1 MATVWITPTP
11 VSVRVDGRDIFA
23 ISHHVIWI
31 AIMDS
36 AMLLVFPML
45 TTFASA
51 NLDGEEMAVIHAA
64 HTGGALIRK
73 LMLATIPM
81 NASASGGKPIQRA
94 CATTQS

>member
-51 NLDGEEMAVIHAA
+51 NLDGEEIAVTHAV

-73 LMLATIPM
+73 LMLAIIPM
-81 NASASGGKPIQRA
+81 NVFATGERLMQKA
-94 CATTQS
+94 CAITQS